1 MKIIIPMA
9 GMGKR
14 MRPHTLTVP
23 KPLLPVAGKPIVQRL
38 VEDIA
43 TVCNEPLEE
52 IAFIIG
58 PSFGKEVENML
69 TGVAAKLGAKGSIW
83 YQAEAHGTAHAIMC
97 AKEVLDGK
105 VVVAFADTLFKADF
119 KMDTAQ
125 EGIIWVQKIEDPRA
139 FGVVKVNDKG
149 HITDFVEKPLTFVSD
164 LAIIGIYYFRDGANL
179 RKELQYLL
187 DNDIRDKGEYQLTN
201 ALENMK
207 SKGVKF
213 APGKVTEWLDCG
225 NKDATVYTNQRVLEF
240 KKKSERLV
248 SKSVKKQGSE
258 IIAPC
263 YIGENVVLKG
273 SKIGPHVSIGDNS
286 VVESSVITNSIIQ
299 QKTSIT
305 GSTIENSMIGSHVE
319 ILNASGVLSVGD
331 YTTLL
336 MDSAEKKTAPKKK
349 ARTTKRN
356 TVSRKTPTAAARS
369 KKARAKATAAKRPV
383 KKKTVAK
390 AAPRKARRTAR

>member
-43 TVCNEPLEE
+43 KVCHEPLEE

-69 TGVAAKLGAKGSIW
+69 TGVASTLGAKGSIW

-119 KMDTAQ
+119 KMDTSQ

-139 FGVVKVNDKG
+139 FGVVKVNEKG
-149 HITDFVEKPLTFVSD
+149 HITDFVEKPQTFVSD

-179 RKELQYLL
+179 RRELQYLL

-207 SKGVKF
+207 QKGVKF

-240 KKKSERLV
+240 KKKEERLV
-248 SKSVKKQGSE
+248 SKSVKKQDSE
-258 IIAPC
+258 IILPC
-263 YIGENVVLKG
+263 FIGENVVLKG

-286 VVESSVITNSIIQ
+286 VIESSVITNSIIQ
-299 QKTSIT
+299 QKTRIT
-305 GSTIENSMIGSHVE
+305 ASTIEDSMIGSHVE
-319 ILNASGVLSVGD
+319 ILNANGVLSAGD

-336 MDSAEKKTAPKKK
+336 LGTVEPKKKTA
-349 ARTTKRN
+349 R
-356 TVSRKTPTAAARS
+356 VKTPKRKVLVRSKAVTAASRL
-369 KKARAKATAAKRPV
+369 KKTRAKAAAKRPA
-383 KKKTVAK
+383 KKKVVAK
-390 AAPRKARRTAR
+390 AKVRRTAR